1 MSIAMRELYAM
12 AQDLRKHGAMSTRD
26 FRQIEA
32 LRSEV
37 PTYAPDK
44 IKALRAS
51 TKFSQT
57 AFASLLNVSLS
68 TVQKWEAGVKKP
80 DGASRKLLHLLE
92 TKGVSCLL

>member
-1 MSIAMRELYAM
+1 MSIAMRELYEM

-51 TKFSQT
+51 T
-57 AFASLLNVSLS
+57 
-68 TVQKWEAGVKKP
+68 
-80 DGASRKLLHLLE
+80 
-92 TKGVSCLL
+92 CLLYTSPSPRDTR